1 MTTLRGKT
9 LGKKA
14 DILLCGVGL
23 SLKSSPSKVILTLSI
38 KSDNVQGEWHKTLT
52 NVVFNADDVSID
64 SEILQFQCR
73 LSSQESYLLMLS
85 FYGGESYLYGDGME
99 TITAVVDSQ
108 NKVRFTFETYK
119 DDDVTNVKQG
129 VINTLYF
136 RPL

>member
-1 MTTLRGKT
+1 
-9 LGKKA
+9 
-14 DILLCGVGL
+14 
-23 SLKSSPSKVILTLSI
+23 
-38 KSDNVQGEWHKTLT
+38 
-52 NVVFNADDVSID
+52 
-64 SEILQFQCR
+64 
-73 LSSQESYLLMLS
+73 MLS